1 MCIRVA
7 TIDDVY
13 EISFLGK
20 KTFDQSFGDL
30 FEDRKDLT
38 DYLDRT
44 FSVEKLKGSIINSH
58 NVYWLPYYGN
68 AVVGYAKIQLNS
80 PSEFIESTK
89 SCKLQKIYVL
99 KEYLSQGIGA
109 QLNQLIYDKAISNN
123 SQYIWLSVLKS
134 NEKAVR
140 FYERNLYTITG
151 EHLFSIGKEYFDFWV
166 MSKKL

>member
-1 MCIRVA
+1 M
-7 TIDDVY
+7 
-13 EISFLGK
+13 
-20 KTFDQSFGDL
+20 
-30 FEDRKDLT
+30 
-38 DYLDRT
+38 
-44 FSVEKLKGSIINSH
+44 
-58 NVYWLPYYGN
+58 
-68 AVVGYAKIQLNS
+68 GYAKIQLNS